1 MGVIMAQYLY
11 KDLDDD
17 TILWRYMSLVKFLD
31 ILATQKLN
39 LCRLDGFEDKLEGS
53 NDKLLSQIHA
63 RTKNN
68 IFGASY
74 IDTVRRNYEI
84 AKIKSYALCMHA
96 NNYESAAM
104 WKLYGN
110 HGETIAIKTT
120 VGKLKSSFVVDSQK
134 LHFGAVVY
142 EITEQEI
149 KAIHDSYAQ
158 NTQSIPISPL
168 DPLFLKR
175 ASFKH
180 ENEYR
185 VIYSDVSNSFTSMP
199 PLESVDNLK
208 KSQRLIHKV
217 DCDVNELIGEILIY
231 PEAPTWVVNAINE
244 TIKKFGYNFCAK
256 KSTLYD
262 LM

>member
-120 VGKLKSSFVVDSQK
+120 VGKLKSSLVNGQN

-149 KAIHDSYAQ
+149 KVIHDSYAQ
-158 NTQSIPISPL
+158 NKQSIPISPL

-175 ASFKH
+175 ASFKY

-185 VIYSDVSNSFTSMP
+185 VIFSDTSNFFTSTP
-199 PLESVDNLK
+199 SLESVDNLK
-208 KSQRLIHKV
+208 ISQRLIHKI
-217 DCDVNELIGEILIY
+217 DCNVSELISELLIY
-231 PEAPTWVVNAINE
+231 PEAPTWVVDAINE
-244 TIKKFGYNFCAK
+244 TIKKFRYNFCAE